1 MDLIL
6 WRHAEAHDPQEGE
19 HDLNRGLTPRGEK
32 HAARMA
38 QWLEQQL
45 PEGVRILCSPAVRAE
60 QTVKALQRK
69 YKIRDALAPGATVQ
83 DVLETSGWPLAKYPV
98 LVVGHQPTLGAVVS
112 HLFGMGPEPIAIRK
126 GAVWWLRSRQREGLN
141 QTVILSVMTPDK
153 L

>member
-6 WRHAEAHDPQEGE
+6 WRHAEAHELEEGGD
-19 HDLNRGLTPRGEK
+19 DLQRRLTPKGEK

-38 QWLEQQL
+38 QWLDQQL

-60 QTVKALQRK
+60 QTVRALNRK

-83 DVLETSGWPLAKYPV
+83 DVLETAGWPQAKYPV

-112 HLFGMGPEPIAIRK
+112 QLFGMGTEPMAIRK
-126 GAVWWLRSRQREGLN
+126 GAVWWLRSRQREGQD
-141 QTVILSVMTPDK
+141 QTVILSVMTPER

>member
-6 WRHAEAHDPQEGE
+6 WRHAEAHDLDEGE
-19 HDLNRGLTPRGEK
+19 HDLNRRLTSRGEK

-38 QWLEQQL
+38 QWLAQQL

-69 YKIRDALAPGATVQ
+69 YKIRDALAPGGSVQ
-83 DVLETSGWPLAKYPV
+83 DVLETAGWPLAKYPV
-98 LVVGHQPTLGAVVS
+98 LMVGHQPTLGAVVS
-112 HLFGMGPEPIAIRK
+112 HLFGMGPEPMAIRK
-126 GAVWWLRSRQREGLN
+126 GAVWWLRSRHREGQD
-141 QTVILSVMTPDK
+141 QTLILTVMTPDR

>member
-6 WRHAEAHDPQEGE
+6 WRHAEAHDLDESE
-19 HDLNRGLTPRGEK
+19 HDLNRRLTSRGEK

-69 YKIRDALAPGATVQ
+69 YKIRDALAPGGSVQ
-83 DVLETSGWPLAKYPV
+83 DVLETAGWPLAKYPV

-112 HLFGMGPEPIAIRK
+112 HLFGMGPEPMAIRK
-126 GAVWWLRSRQREGLN
+126 GAVWWLRSRHREGQD
-141 QTVILSVMTPDK
+141 QTLILTVMTPDK